1 VERIARYGSG
11 QLMAEHGESSDT
23 DDAQSASTNEP
34 TAENP
39 PTPEEFRFDEDDIR
53 PEFEEEPEPPRDE
66 PAAIVGRNYDV
77 CQPDLTGA
85 MSGESDRVLD
95 GRIEWND
102 NHTLY

>member
-1 VERIARYGSG
+1 MTRYGSG
-11 QLMAEHGESSDT
+11 QLMSEHGENSDT
-23 DDAQSASTNEP
+23 GDAQSASANES

-39 PTPEEFRFDEDDIR
+39 PTPERFKFDRNDIP

-66 PAAIVGRNYDV
+66 PAAIVGRNHDS